1 MPQAELKNGVTV
13 DYADQGSGPPVLLVM
28 GIGAQRTHW
37 PPGLVDD
44 LVARG
49 LRVISYDNRDCGQST
64 KLDQLGQPNI
74 PWTALKGALGARVKP
89 AYTLEDM
96 ASDGIGL
103 LDALEIERAH
113 VVGASM
119 GGMIAFWQAL
129 SFPERVQS
137 LTPLITSP
145 DPRRLRGRR
154 RDFWPLVRK
163 PPTHSKDA
171 IVDHQVQ
178 IFREIGGPLP
188 LDEPELR
195 ERLNL
200 AFDRGRSL
208 AGYARQMAAI
218 LGSPPVYKRLGEL
231 RIPTTVI
238 QGGSDPLFP
247 GHVGETTAAA
257 IEGASLRILPKMGH
271 MLHRETWEPIAE
283 EVERLVARSEG
294 AAAR

>member
-1 MPQAELKNGVTV
+1 MPQATLSTGVTV
-13 DYADQGSGPPVLLVM
+13 DYADQGEGPPLLMVM
-28 GIGAQRTHW
+28 GIGAQRVHW
-37 PPGLVDD
+37 PPGLIDD
-44 LVARG
+44 LVGRG
-49 LRVISYDNRDCGQST
+49 LRVISYDNRDCGKST
-64 KLDQLGQPNI
+64 KLDDLGAPSI
-74 PWTALKGALGARVKP
+74 PLTALKGALGATIKP

-96 ASDGIGL
+96 ASDGIAL

-145 DPRRLRGRR
+145 DPRKLRGRR

-171 IVDHQVQ
+171 ILEHQVQ

-188 LDEPELR
+188 LDEDELR
-195 ERLNL
+195 KRLGL
-200 AFDRGRSL
+200 AYDRGRSL

-218 LGSPPVYKRLGEL
+218 LGSPAVFPRLGEL
-231 RIPTTVI
+231 RIPTAVI

-247 GHVGETTAAA
+247 GHVGEATAAA
-257 IEGASLRILPKMGH
+257 IEGASLRILPDMGH
-271 MLHRETWEPIAE
+271 MLHQETWDAIAD